1 MAEEVHTFHELEAKT
16 RGCKIT
22 GPCAWQFSF
31 GPTDV
36 SVIAPEP
43 HVIYHYSLHPINEH
57 DTTSEYWSG
66 NYTGAESCMGLTDT
80 RGPFT
85 HHTHHTPTAYRIRG
99 QFPKVRYF
107 SIQTYT
113 FMRQPIDGIADY
125 EIQPVSGANPFAEP
139 LPEWTH
145 GENGHFQV
153 YITAN
158 GDRGYPN
165 ELKAYH
171 PDRLLTQLS
180 HRNASWGT
188 FLMGLRYYASD
199 PCNDQTVPWGRGRSL
214 FGFVDPP
221 IVEWR
226 KNGG

>member
-1 MAEEVHTFHELEAKT
+1 LLGWPPLGALGT
-16 RGCKIT
+16 
-22 GPCAWQFSF
+22 
-31 GPTDV
+31 
-36 SVIAPEP
+36 SVLPDQALI
-43 HVIYHYSLHPINEH
+43 
-57 DTTSEYWSG
+57 DTTHP
-66 NYTGAESCMGLTDT
+66 DI
-80 RGPFT
+80 RR
-85 HHTHHTPTAYRIRG
+85 HKTAYRIRG

-113 FMRQPIDGIADY
+113 FMRQPIDGISDY
-125 EIQPVSGANPFAEP
+125 EIKPITGANPFAEP
-139 LPEWTH
+139 LPEWAG

-171 PDRLLTQLS
+171 PDRLLTQL
-180 HRNASWGT
+180 HRRNSTWGT

-199 PCNDQTVPWGRGRSL
+199 PRNDQTVQWGKGPSL

-221 IVEWR
+221 VVEWR
-226 KNGG
+226 KDGEDSW